1 MFDQF
6 QRPIH
11 DLRISVTDR
20 CNFRCNYCM
29 PKEVFGM
36 NFNFLPH
43 HELLTFEQLVR
54 TARIFAHAGVTKIRI
69 TGGEPLLR
77 RELAVLIQMLSEIQG
92 IKDIALTT
100 NGSLLTKD
108 YAMKLK
114 NAGLKRI
121 SISLDALDDQ
131 VFAKINN
138 VDFPVSRVLEAI
150 GNAQAAGLNPIKIN
164 MVVKRGV
171 NEGEIIKMADRFRN
185 TPIVLRFI
193 EFMDV
198 GNNNGWQMKDVITAN
213 EVLQLIQS
221 HWPVELLPSTQPGE
235 VANRFRY
242 KDGAGEFGIIASVTK
257 PFCTSC
263 NRARLSSNGQLYTC
277 LFAHHGHD
285 VRSLLRSGKSDQEI
299 LDFIKNVWNGR
310 SDRYSLLRTE
320 LTGINKDGKNEMHF
334 LGG

>member
-1 MFDQF
+1 
-6 QRPIH
+6 
-11 DLRISVTDR
+11 
-20 CNFRCNYCM
+20 M

-77 RELAVLIQMLSEIQG
+77 RELAVLIQMLSEIRG

-171 NEGEIIKMADRFRN
+171 NEGEILKMADHFRN

-263 NRARLSSNGQLYTC
+263 NRARLSSNGKLYTC

>member
-29 PKEVFGM
+29 PKEIFGM
-36 NFNFLPH
+36 NFTFLPH
-43 HELLTFEQLVR
+43 HELLTFEELAR
-54 TARIFAHAGVTKIRI
+54 TARIFAREGVTKIRI

-131 VFAKINN
+131 VFARINN

-150 GNAQAAGLNPIKIN
+150 VNVQDAGLNPIKIN

-171 NEGEIIKMADRFRN
+171 NDGEILKMADRFRN

-198 GNNNGWQMKDVITAN
+198 GNSNGWKMKDVITAN

-221 HWPVELLPSTQPGE
+221 HWPVEPLPGTQPGE

-263 NRARLSSNGQLYTC
+263 NRARLSSNGKLYTC
-277 LFAHHGHD
+277 LFANHGHD
-285 VRSLLRSGKSDQEI
+285 VRSLLRNGKSDQEI
-299 LDFIKNVWNGR
+299 LDFIENVWNGR

-320 LTGINKDGKNEMHF
+320 LTGINRDGKNEMHF

>member
-29 PKEVFGM
+29 PKEIFGM
-36 NFNFLPH
+36 NFSFLPH
-43 HELLTFEQLVR
+43 HELLTFEELAR
-54 TARIFAHAGVTKIRI
+54 TARIFAREGVTKIRI

-131 VFAKINN
+131 VFARINN

-150 GNAQAAGLNPIKIN
+150 VNVQDAGLNPIKIN

-171 NEGEIIKMADRFRN
+171 NDGEILKMADRFRN

-198 GNNNGWQMKDVITAN
+198 GNSNGWQMKDVITAN

-221 HWPVELLPSTQPGE
+221 HWPVEPLPGTQPGE

-263 NRARLSSNGQLYTC
+263 NRARLSSNGKLYTC
-277 LFAHHGHD
+277 LFANHGHD

-299 LDFIKNVWNGR
+299 LDFIENVWNGR

-320 LTGINKDGKNEMHF
+320 LTGINRDGKNEMHF